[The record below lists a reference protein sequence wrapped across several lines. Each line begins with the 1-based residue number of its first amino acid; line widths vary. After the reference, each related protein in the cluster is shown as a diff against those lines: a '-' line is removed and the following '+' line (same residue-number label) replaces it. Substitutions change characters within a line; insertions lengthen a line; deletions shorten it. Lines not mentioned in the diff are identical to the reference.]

1 MLSSSANAVLPSAR
15 PGRSHQLPRFRAS
28 RAAIC
33 CRNHGSGSAKL
44 ERSTDRL
51 SRDAGILLGTAAFC
65 LVSGFS
71 VSDFARA
78 EAVPPVD
85 DVAALPA
92 SAIPDLAKKK
102 RAVAEKPGKSSK
114 VPSRVLRAKANER
127 TLKAVLKTIEEEP
140 GNLVAYKA
148 LLSLRMENGEV
159 REAIEVL
166 GRMIELEPEHLEYR
180 FMRARAYGLVGDV
193 RHSREEFRELV
204 EIQPFSAKALQGL
217 ALAMEKDGEDDSQ
230 VLEMIHAAI
239 KNAIDQQQSFAA
251 RNFKMLLGQILTSQ
265 EKLTQA
271 LEQYEELTKEDPS
284 DFRPYLCQGLLY
296 DSLGEKEKAK
306 ECYKR
311 FKELCPE
318 SFPQRKYLDDLL
330 VRGSYGARVR
340 EEEKEGKLASMQQPK
355 LTMQDMAQASK
366 GKENKSEYASK

>member
-1 MLSSSANAVLPSAR
+1 MRCFPAL
-15 PGRSHQLPRFRAS
+15 GRHQLPGFRAS
-28 RAAIC
+28 RAAVC

-44 ERSTDRL
+44 ATGVWDRL

-71 VSDFARA
+71 VSDSARA

-85 DVAALPA
+85 DVAGLPA

-140 GNLVAYKA
+140 GNPVAYKD

-166 GRMIELEPEHLEYR
+166 GRRIELEPEHLEYR
-180 FMRARAYGLVGDV
+180 FMRARAYGFVGDV
-193 RHSREEFRELV
+193 RHSREEFRERV
-204 EIQPFSAKALQGL
+204 AIQPFSAKALQGL
-217 ALAMEKDGEDDSQ
+217 ALAMEKAGEDDSQ
-230 VLEMIHAAI
+230 VLEMIHAA
-239 KNAIDQQQSFAA
+239 AIDQQQSFAA

-265 EKLTQA
+265 VKLTKA
-271 LEQYEELTKEDPS
+271 LAVERID
-284 DFRPYLCQGLLY
+284 
-296 DSLGEKEKAK
+296 
-306 ECYKR
+306 
-311 FKELCPE
+311 
-318 SFPQRKYLDDLL
+318 
-330 VRGSYGARVR
+330 GARR
-340 EEEKEGKLASMQQPK
+340 HG
-355 LTMQDMAQASK
+355 
-366 GKENKSEYASK
+366 